1 VGPDLPL
8 WEGVAR
14 LLLIVVLAGAI
25 GLERE
30 LRDHEAGLR
39 THMLVGLGA
48 TLFVI
53 VGNFA
58 WSGLDFGNDVG
69 VVLDPSRVVAYVITG
84 IGFLGAGTIIKHGTN
99 VKGLTTAA
107 SLWLVAAI
115 GVAVGAGQYGLGV
128 ISTAIVLLSL
138 WPLKRLARAVGIRA
152 QRSPRLEL
160 ALPPTASVA
169 EVLGALEARSGQLSS
184 IRVTDEESL
193 RRVELVVDRGADE
206 LGQLLEAAS
215 TAPGVRS
222 AVIAP

>member
-152 QRSPRLEL
+152 QRS
-160 ALPPTASVA
+160 
-169 EVLGALEARSGQLSS
+169 
-184 IRVTDEESL
+184 
-193 RRVELVVDRGADE
+193 RG
-206 LGQLLEAAS
+206 GGGGEAARPPR
-215 TAPGVRS
+215 AAKQPPLGGRRR
-222 AVIAP
+222 PRDW